1 VIDAAPVGGALAC
14 LGLAFL
20 FAGRGRNLRLAGLGL
35 AAVGGCLLA
44 APLVPNGHA
53 AYLAAASIVGFV
65 VCGAAGLALRRWPWA
80 LAYGTL
86 AFVPARIPVH
96 FAGSSHKLLLPLY
109 LLAGAAAVQLAVET
123 LQGDERSQELGAIGP
138 PLAAFVLWTGL
149 SLTWSE
155 DVRAGAVELLAFY
168 LPFGFILLGFAR
180 LPWRPALAK
189 WLLVELCALALLFS
203 LIGFW
208 QYHTRDIFQNP
219 KVQVGNAY
227 APFFRVNSVFWD
239 PSIYGRFLMVAIIGA
254 LVVVLRGRALRDALI
269 ATAAIVVI
277 WVGLLLSFSQSS
289 FAGLVVAV
297 LGAAAV
303 AWRWRALVAVGLM
316 AVVFVG
322 AGVSSPHVRSALLH
336 HSVKELNR
344 STSGRAG
351 LVSNG
356 ARIAVHN
363 PVFGV
368 GVGGFKRAYA
378 DRTGL
383 KGKEPRTAASH
394 NTPVTV
400 AAESGFVGLALL
412 AWLVLASIGTTLR
425 WIGRSFEHRTALA
438 VGLALAAVFV
448 HSWFYNDFFED
459 PMTWGLI
466 GLAAVSSAALARRR
480 AERA

>member
-1 VIDAAPVGGALAC
+1 MDVAPAGGALAS

-20 FAGRGRNLRLAGLGL
+20 FAGRGRNLRLGGLGL
-35 AAVGGCLLA
+35 ATLGGCLLA
-44 APLVPNGHA
+44 APLVPGSRA
-53 AYLAAASIVGFV
+53 AFVAAASIVALPI
-65 VCGAAGLALRRWPWA
+65 CGAAGLALRRWPWA
-80 LAYGTL
+80 LAYGAL
-86 AFVPARIPVH
+86 ALVPARVPVH
-96 FAGSSHKLLLPLY
+96 IGGSGHKLLLPLY

-123 LQGDERSQELGAIGP
+123 LQGDERSRELGVIGP

-149 SLTWSE
+149 SLTWSV
-155 DVRAGAVELLAFY
+155 DVRSGAVELLAFY
-168 LPFGFILLGFAR
+168 LPFGVVLLGIAR
-180 LPWRPALAK
+180 LPWRPDLAK
-189 WLLVELCALALLFS
+189 WLLVELCALALVFS
-203 LIGFW
+203 VIGFW

-254 LVVVLRGRALRDALI
+254 LVVVLRGRVLRDALI
-269 ATAAIVVI
+269 AAAAIVVI
-277 WVGLLLSFSQSS
+277 WIGLLLSFSQSS
-289 FAGLVVAV
+289 FTGLVVAV
-297 LGAAAV
+297 LVAAAV
-303 AWRWRALVAVGLM
+303 AWRWRAVAAVGLM

-336 HSVKELNR
+336 HSLKELNR

-378 DRTGL
+378 DRLGL
-383 KGKEPRTAASH
+383 KGKEPKSAASH

-412 AWLVLASIGTTLR
+412 AWLVLAALGTTLR

-438 VGLALAAVFV
+438 VGLALLAVFV

-459 PMTWGLI
+459 PMTWGLL
-466 GLAAVSSAALARRR
+466 GLAALSSAAMARRR
-480 AERA
+480 AER